1 MKRRILPFTLLAVS
15 LLSCNQVQ
23 LRSDISDFI
32 ASFSLVSSLEKY
44 RESRYLLTI
53 TSVEGSDTIYQEDNF
68 SFNVK
73 DDENI
78 TYKFTSVKKKN
89 GEVLSSINEEIKK
102 SGDEYYYYKND
113 EDPIEKTVSEIKN
126 DYIKKFFY
134 KNSSLDIYTQG
145 MYIADW
151 LKSVIVDIQD
161 CVTINQE
168 KRQLTYNKPR
178 ELKDNELDFEEIMV
192 VDSLGMIVTT
202 DIVLYHPQ
210 ATRTTH
216 IEVYNFE

>member
-134 KNSSLDIYTQG
+134 KDSSLDIYTQG

-151 LKSVIVDIQD
+151 LKSVIVNIQD
-161 CVTINQE
+161 CVTIDQE
-168 KRQLTYNKPR
+168 KHQLTYNKPR

-216 IEVYNFE
+216 IEVYNYE

>member
-44 RESRYLLTI
+44 RESKYLLTI

-78 TYKFTSVKKKN
+78 TYKFSSVKKKN

-113 EDPIEKTVSEIKN
+113 EEPIEKTVSEIKN

-134 KNSSLDIYTQG
+134 KDSSLEIYTQG

-151 LKSVIVDIQD
+151 LKSVIVNIQD
-161 CVTINQE
+161 CVTIDQE
-168 KRQLTYNKPR
+168 KHQLTYNKPR

>member
-134 KNSSLDIYTQG
+134 KDSSLDIYTQG

-151 LKSVIVDIQD
+151 LKSVIVNIQD
-161 CVTINQE
+161 CVTIDQE
-168 KRQLTYNKPR
+168 KHQLTYNKPR
-178 ELKDNELDFEEIMV
+178 ELKDNELDFEEIMF

-216 IEVYNFE
+216 IEVYNYE

>member
-23 LRSDISDFI
+23 LRSDISVFI
-32 ASFSLVSSLEKY
+32 ASFSLASSLEKY

-113 EDPIEKTVSEIKN
+113 DDPIEKTVSEIKN

-134 KNSSLDIYTQG
+134 KDSSLDIYTQG

-161 CVTINQE
+161 CVTIDQE

>member
-32 ASFSLVSSLEKY
+32 ASFSLASSLEKY

-89 GEVLSSINEEIKK
+89 GEVFSSITEEIKK

-134 KNSSLDIYTQG
+134 KDSSLDIYTQG

-161 CVTINQE
+161 CVTIDQE
-168 KRQLTYNKPR
+168 KHQLTYNKPR

>member
-44 RESRYLLTI
+44 RDSRYLLTI

-78 TYKFTSVKKKN
+78 TYKFSSVKKKN

-134 KNSSLDIYTQG
+134 KDSSLDIYTQG

-161 CVTINQE
+161 CVTIDQE
-168 KRQLTYNKPR
+168 KHQLTYNKPR

>member
-134 KNSSLDIYTQG
+134 KDSSLDIYTQG

-161 CVTINQE
+161 CVTIDQE
-168 KRQLTYNKPR
+168 KHQLTYNKPR

>member
-44 RESRYLLTI
+44 RESKYLLTI

-113 EDPIEKTVSEIKN
+113 EEPIEKTVSEIKN

-134 KNSSLDIYTQG
+134 KDSSLDIYTQG

-151 LKSVIVDIQD
+151 LKSVIVNIQD
-161 CVTINQE
+161 CVTIDQE
-168 KRQLTYNKPR
+168 KHQLTYNKPR

>member
-1 MKRRILPFTLLAVS
+1 MKRRILPFTLFAVS

-32 ASFSLVSSLEKY
+32 ASFSLASSLEKY
-44 RESRYLLTI
+44 QESSYLLTI
-53 TSVEGSDTIYQEDNF
+53 TSVEGNDTYYQEDNF

-73 DDENI
+73 DVENI
-78 TYKFTSVKKKN
+78 TYKFTSIKKKN
-89 GEVLSSINEEIKK
+89 AEVTYSLSEEIKR

-113 EDPIEKTVSEIKN
+113 ETPVEKTVGEIKN

-134 KNSSLDIYTQG
+134 KDSSLDVYTQG

-151 LKSVIVDIQD
+151 LKSVLTSIQD
-161 CVTINQE
+161 CVTIDQE
-168 KRQLTYNKPR
+168 KHLLTYNKPR
-178 ELKDNELDFEEIMV
+178 ELKDNELDFEEVMV
-192 VDSLGMIVTT
+192 VDKLGMIVTT
-202 DIVLYHPQ
+202 DIVLYHPE

-216 IEVYNFE
+216 IEVHNFE

>member
-134 KNSSLDIYTQG
+134 KDSSLDIYTQG

-151 LKSVIVDIQD
+151 LKSVIVNIQD
-161 CVTINQE
+161 CVTIDQE
-168 KRQLTYNKPR
+168 KHQLTYNKPR

>member
-134 KNSSLDIYTQG
+134 KDSSLDIYTQG

-168 KRQLTYNKPR
+168 KHQLTYNKPR

>member
-32 ASFSLVSSLEKY
+32 ASFSLASSLEKY

-134 KNSSLDIYTQG
+134 KDSSLEIYTQG

-161 CVTINQE
+161 CVTIDQE
-168 KRQLTYNKPR
+168 KHQLTYNKPR
-178 ELKDNELDFEEIMV
+178 ELKDNELDFEENMV

>member
-32 ASFSLVSSLEKY
+32 ASFSLVASLEKY

-78 TYKFTSVKKKN
+78 TYIFTSVKKKN

-134 KNSSLDIYTQG
+134 KDSSLDIYTQG

-161 CVTINQE
+161 CVTIDQE
-168 KRQLTYNKPR
+168 KHQLTYNKPR
-178 ELKDNELDFEEIMV
+178 ELKDNELDFEEVMV